1 MEAAHLV
8 GVGELDHVPGAV
20 DVRPLGG
27 LFVGLHVIDRGKV
40 EQMVDR
46 LVEAVDAQPLFRQ
59 VTAHRHD
66 AALGSAQALHQR
78 VELAP

>member
-20 DVRPLGG
+20 DVALSEASSSAS
-27 LFVGLHVIDRGKV
+27 VIDRGKV